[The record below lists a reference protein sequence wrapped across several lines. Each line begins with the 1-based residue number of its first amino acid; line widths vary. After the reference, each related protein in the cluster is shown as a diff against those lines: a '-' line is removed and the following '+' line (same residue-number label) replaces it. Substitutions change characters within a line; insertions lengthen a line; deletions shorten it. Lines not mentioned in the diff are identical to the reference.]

1 MRPIRF
7 VHIADLHAGKTNE
20 RRLNRNKD
28 LLHSLN
34 QVLDVIKSEKAD
46 YLLVAGDIFDKKLPD
61 AESLGLITEFFVKV
75 SELKTKI
82 VAVSGNHDSG
92 LFLEAQTPWMEKFEI
107 KLFTRPSADKLIF
120 ADGEVAF
127 VGIPFISERAITDL
141 TEGEQKAKI
150 QYSEALKKLLLY
162 AGKKVENFKWKILIG
177 HLFFAGSKIGN
188 TEMEVTVSDAYAVS
202 QSALPPTFDY
212 IALGHIHRYQ
222 RLEECPTT
230 AYYTGSLYQLDFG
243 ESGQD
248 KFFNFVVLEGKTP
261 KVEKVKLSLLRR
273 FKKLTLR
280 KDDRVGDLAR
290 FKKENTYYWVTVEA
304 DTPQE
309 FMLRKRKLEEIFG
322 ENLLRV
328 YPQDRI
334 KREEDKNKTNKGT
347 LNLKNPIEVLK
358 AYYKAQGRKWDSEA
372 EKVIRKL
379 LEEEI

>member
-1 MRPIRF
+1 MRTIRL

-34 QVLDVIKSEKAD
+34 QVLDLIKSEKAD

-75 SELKTKI
+75 GELKTKI
-82 VAVSGNHDSG
+82 VAVSGNHDSVQ
-92 LFLEAQTPWMEKFEI
+92 FLEAQTPWMEKFDI
-107 KLFTRPSADKLIF
+107 KLFTRPTANKLVF
-120 ADGEVAF
+120 ADGELAF

-141 TEGEQKAKI
+141 GEGVQRAKI
-150 QYSEALKKLLLY
+150 QYSEAVKKLLLY
-162 AGKKVENFKWKILIG
+162 VEKKVENFKWKILIG

-188 TEMEVTVSDAYAVS
+188 SEIEVTVSDAYAVS
-202 QSALPPTFDY
+202 QSVLPPTFDY
-212 IALGHIHRYQ
+212 IALGHVHRYQ
-222 RLEECPTT
+222 RLQESPTT

-248 KFFNFVVLEGKTP
+248 KFFNFVILEGKNP
-261 KVEKVKLSLLRR
+261 KVEKIKLSLLTR
-273 FKKLTLR
+273 FEKLTLR
-280 KDDRVGDLAR
+280 KGDRVGNLVR

-328 YPQDRI
+328 YPQDRL
-334 KREEDKNKTNKGT
+334 KRKKEKNSSNRGT
-347 LNLKNPIEVLK
+347 LNLRNPVEVLK
-358 AYYKAQGRKWDSEA
+358 AYYKSQGREWNTEA
-372 EKVIRKL
+372 ERVIKKL
-379 LEEEI
+379 LEEKI